1 MYIHKHTRLCLPIY
15 RLGAIHRALAMFP
28 GLAATGGR
36 PAPSSSP
43 EDRSSSQA
51 EAGCQHHL
59 CLTGYIV
66 WVKHTHR
73 PPCFS
78 LTVCFH
84 IYEWYVNSYTLLR
97 ACRPDTQ
104 SSTAPPRLR
113 GWQIT
118 ARKTSSRHSPP
129 PLCLGWDRQWTP
141 PPLDRVS
148 NRRLLNLYPRPALK
162 KKRQTALQHCVLH
175 TCLHYSMINLILNF

>member
-1 MYIHKHTRLCLPIY
+1 MYIHKHTHLSLLVN
-15 RLGAIHRALAMFP
+15 RLGAIHRALAVFP

-43 EDRSSSQA
+43 EDRSTSQA

-84 IYEWYVNSYTLLR
+84 IYKWYVNIDTLLR
-97 ACRPDTQ
+97 ACRPDSQ

-129 PLCLGWDRQWTP
+129 PLCLGWGHQWTP
-141 PPLDRVS
+141 PPLPRVS
-148 NRRLLNLYPRPALK
+148 ISHLLNLHWSDIP
-162 KKRQTALQHCVLH
+162 V
-175 TCLHYSMINLILNF
+175 